1 MFSQNRPNVSVQKE
15 YVYHYFKIPLLF
27 SLKLFH
33 STLCHSVREG
43 VLNLCMNEHCS
54 LYSIGAAGAS
64 FVALMFL
71 HMLDL

>member
-1 MFSQNRPNVSVQKE
+1 M
-15 YVYHYFKIPLLF
+15 LF

-54 LYSIGAAGAS
+54 LYGIGAAGAS